1 VEMHDNFFLGKEK
14 LDSFIETRIDYGL
27 SQSLQDDDGMINPF
41 IGVYIQMDDSYKI
54 TIRKVTTLMMAA
66 ADTGGFMSVIFAITI
81 ILVKNFQQIIYQ
93 STLIRNFYRITDNS
107 SKIDEAE
114 VESIDSTTSKMLS
127 RLKTRKPL

>member
-1 VEMHDNFFLGKEK
+1 MHDNFFLGKEK

-107 SKIDEAE
+107 SKIEEAE
-114 VESIDSTTSKMLS
+114 IESIDSTTSKMLN
-127 RLKTRKPL
+127 RLKTR

>member
-1 VEMHDNFFLGKEK
+1 VEMHDNFFLGEEK

-93 STLIRNFYRITDNS
+93 STIIRNFYRITDNS

>member
-1 VEMHDNFFLGKEK
+1 MHDNFFLGKEK

-81 ILVKNFQQIIYQ
+81 ILVKNFQQII
-93 STLIRNFYRITDNS
+93 
-107 SKIDEAE
+107 
-114 VESIDSTTSKMLS
+114 
-127 RLKTRKPL
+127 

>member
-1 VEMHDNFFLGKEK
+1 MHDNFFLGEEK

>member
-1 VEMHDNFFLGKEK
+1 VEMHDNFFLGNEK

-107 SKIDEAE
+107 SKIEEAE
-114 VESIDSTTSKMLS
+114 IESIDSTTSKMLN
-127 RLKTRKPL
+127 RLKTR

>member
-1 VEMHDNFFLGKEK
+1 MHDNFFLGKEK